1 MRILLDESAPRLI
14 KTRLPQFTI
23 RTVQEMG
30 WTGMKNGELLA
41 VAEGQFDAFIT
52 ADKKLRYQQNLTGRR
67 LAVLVLPSNQV
78 PVVAALLPAIEQA
91 LTAIQPGTFVDIPQF
106 LARDA

>member
-30 WTGMKNGELLA
+30 WTGMRNGELLA
-41 VAEGQFDAFIT
+41 VAEGQFDVFIT

-78 PVVAALLPAIEQA
+78 PVVTALLPAIEQA
-91 LTAIQPGTFVDIPQF
+91 LAAIQPGTFVDLPQSPTRG
-106 LARDA
+106 A